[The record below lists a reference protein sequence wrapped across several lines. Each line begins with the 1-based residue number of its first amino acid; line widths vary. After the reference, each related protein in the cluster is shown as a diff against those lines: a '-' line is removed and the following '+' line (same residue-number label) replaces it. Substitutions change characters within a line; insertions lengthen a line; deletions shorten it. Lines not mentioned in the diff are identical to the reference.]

1 MVAYSAELTT
11 GHDGRPAYRA
21 WYQNYYQTWQQV
33 CDRRGMSRP
42 CATYREALAQ
52 AKEAWEASRAARL
65 I

>member
-42 CATYREALAQ
+42 CDTYREALAQ
-52 AKEAWEASRAARL
+52 AEYLVEVEAVAVLS
-65 I
+65 